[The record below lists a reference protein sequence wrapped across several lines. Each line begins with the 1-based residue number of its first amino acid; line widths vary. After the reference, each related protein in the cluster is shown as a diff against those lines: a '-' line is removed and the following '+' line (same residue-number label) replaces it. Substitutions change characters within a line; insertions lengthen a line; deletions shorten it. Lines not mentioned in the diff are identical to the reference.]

1 MHHNH
6 MHCIGDY
13 LHTRTVSSDFSSFT
27 EHYIY
32 SLLISTPEST
42 APKPNGQWSMINEP
56 PAKVFGQLVA
66 LGFDVAVFT
75 PAPYQRHRL

>member
-1 MHHNH
+1 MQG
-6 MHCIGDY
+6 HCQRMGDY
-13 LHTRTVSSDFSSFT
+13 LHTRPAFETPRPLT
-27 EHYIY
+27 ENCIY

-42 APKPNGQWSMINEP
+42 APKPNGQWSMIIEP